1 MRITKNN
8 NINET
13 IREKKTEDK
22 IVYGDWWFDGGS
34 NEKGSNMPNFICTMT
49 NVVTNISTTFKCPF
63 STRKKF
69 IEDSMMRVIKCYNE
83 LVDVVQLKK
92 NHNIDYRTT
101 LQPLQE
107 HKLMDALYDYIKDK
121 YSDKYYFDDFNFNK
135 KFKREETYIYV
146 DFPSMLDKL
155 KVIKVIGT

>member
-1 MRITKNN
+1 MRITERN

-13 IREKKTEDK
+13 IREKKTEDR
-22 IVYGDWWFDGGS
+22 IVYGNWWFDGGS
-34 NEKGSNMPNFICTMT
+34 NEKGSNMPHFICTIT

-69 IEDSMMRVIKCYNE
+69 IEDSMMRVIECYNE

-92 NHNIDYRTT
+92 STT
-101 LQPLQE
+101 SQILQE
-107 HKLMDALYDYIKDK
+107 HKLKDALYDYIKDK
-121 YSDKYYFDDFNFNK
+121 YSDKDYFDYDFNFNK

-146 DFPSMLDKL
+146 DCPSMFDKL
-155 KVIKVIGT
+155 KFIKVIGT